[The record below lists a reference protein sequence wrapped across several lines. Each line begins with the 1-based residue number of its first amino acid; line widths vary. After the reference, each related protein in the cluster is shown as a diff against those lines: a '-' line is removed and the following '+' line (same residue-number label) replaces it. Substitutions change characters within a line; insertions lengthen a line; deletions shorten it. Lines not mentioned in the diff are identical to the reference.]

1 MGCLFAQLFRR
12 NHPSWE
18 DDPYA
23 QEVLILVLSEWFNAG
38 SLEYVERFHRLPH
51 CILAVGAV
59 PKNTH
64 PFRRLVT
71 DGRPINIYAEGWRV
85 KYATVGDICLMLTRC
100 SLIWVRSGPRLEECL
115 SLGATGRL
123 QRTDAEA
130 AALDHQRRRHRLR
143 PRADI
148 PLGMRTRGLP
158 RHLRQ
163 IHVRLLRSR
172 ARGVV
177 RGGAA
182 RAQGIERPALG
193 RYQCRVHLRVA
204 RPRSQFRQFRRRHS
218 ELNCR

>member
-85 KYATVGDICLMLTRC
+85 KYAAVGDICLMLTRC
-100 SLIWVRSGPRLEECL
+100 SLIWV
-115 SLGATGRL
+115 
-123 QRTDAEA
+123 
-130 AALDHQRRRHRLR
+130 
-143 PRADI
+143 
-148 PLGMRTRGLP
+148 
-158 RHLRQ
+158 
-163 IHVRLLRSR
+163 
-172 ARGVV
+172 
-177 RGGAA
+177 
-182 RAQGIERPALG
+182 
-193 RYQCRVHLRVA
+193 
-204 RPRSQFRQFRRRHS
+204 
-218 ELNCR
+218 